1 MQSLDIISVN
11 IWQMLISLANLV
23 LLFLL
28 LKKFLYKPVKK
39 VLAQRQAAIDEKYAA
54 AQAAQDNAEQNE
66 AAWEEKMRSAQQE
79 ANDRIERATALA
91 DRRGEQIVADA
102 QEKADRLLRQAEDEI
117 IREREKAE
125 ESVRREIVDVSALLA
140 EKMLGREI
148 QTADHRAL
156 IDEFIEHVDEPQ

>member
-117 IREREKAE
+117 ALEREKAE

-156 IDEFIEHVDEPQ
+156 IDEFIERVDQPQ